1 MKNYLDLLTTDL
13 IELIM
18 NYVVDLYEK
27 DIHKLKNKLDK
38 VRRKID
44 GLEIHYFAYLDY
56 YNILYKKCFYS
67 LNNYLFSNFRYN
79 NVILIK
85 DYDINFDN
93 SLNDKEIIKML
104 IKENSEFKNL
114 ILEIVKKDA
123 NTINN
128 TNTNCNN
135 NNNINNSFNLN
146 VFLNEKC
153 KDAINISDFVGNIK
167 MQMTDLENF
176 GHLGY
181 VEGVSRILIKNLK
194 DLDAYSRP
202 IHCSD
207 FKREVLYIKDN
218 NEWTKETDEKPVLKN
233 VIKEVA
239 NKNIKQIQIWKQEH
253 PDCTTSESKKNDQY
267 INIVMNSMSGGTIDE
282 QTNNISQIVKN
293 ISKAVIIEK

>member
-1 MKNYLDLLTTDL
+1 MEPNAKNA
-13 IELIM
+13 
-18 NYVVDLYEK
+18 
-27 DIHKLKNKLDK
+27 IHFNC
-38 VRRKID
+38 
-44 GLEIHYFAYLDY
+44 
-56 YNILYKKCFYS
+56 KKCDFKCSKLSNYHNHLSTAKHQRLMNSCQKMPNNADNLECSCGKIYKHASS
-67 LNNYLFSNFRYN
+67 LCKHKKTCIHANQFNNFNQSNVDN
-79 NVILIK
+79 NNI
-85 DYDINFDN
+85 
-93 SLNDKEIIKML
+93 NDKEIIKML

-123 NTINN
+123 NIINN

-135 NNNINNSFNLN
+135 NTNNNSFNLN

-267 INIVMNSMSGGTIDE
+267 INIVMNSMSGGTIEE

>member
-1 MKNYLDLLTTDL
+1 MEPNAKNATHFKCNNCDFKCSKLSNYQNHLSTAKHQRL
-13 IELIM
+13 M
-18 NYVVDLYEK
+18 NSCQKMPNNADNLECSCGKIYKHASSLCKHKKTCIHANQCNNFNQSNVD
-27 DIHKLKNKLDK
+27 
-38 VRRKID
+38 
-44 GLEIHYFAYLDY
+44 
-56 YNILYKKCFYS
+56 
-67 LNNYLFSNFRYN
+67 NNN
-79 NVILIK
+79 
-85 DYDINFDN
+85 
-93 SLNDKEIIKML
+93 LNDKEIIKML

-123 NTINN
+123 NIINN

-267 INIVMNSMSGGTIDE
+267 INIVMNSMSGGTIEE